1 MNERDSEAMAAQ
13 LKEAGH
19 TIVFSEAEAGAVIF
33 NTCSVRDQSERKA
46 VGKAGFLKKLK
57 NMEIINQLGG

>member
-13 LKEAGH
+13 LIAAGH
-19 TIVFSEAEAGAVIF
+19 TLAVSEDAADAVIF

-46 VGKAGFLKKLK
+46 EFP
-57 NMEIINQLGG
+57 